1 MGVSAPGE
9 AAIVRR
15 FFHPDLNV
23 TEGESLA
30 LREET
35 CRHLTR
41 VLRLGSGAQFELF
54 DGQGKRLHC
63 RLEADRRHA
72 KILTCRKAEKPRV
85 QMELIQALPKGEK
98 LELILQK
105 GTELG
110 VSKFV
115 LSASE
120 RAVTRIRPDKEKT
133 RLDRWQKIIQQACQQ
148 CGQMFPPALELHPQL
163 EEALASAAGQLKLML
178 WEEAS
183 TPLDQVLPGVPPS
196 AICLLVG
203 PEGGFSAAEA
213 QTAQSAGFL
222 PVRLGPRILRTET
235 AGLAILSILQYV
247 YGDFCSDPGDFAA
260 ELHGEDQS

>member
-1 MGVSAPGE
+1 MPALGQ

-23 TEGESLA
+23 TLGGSLE

-41 VLRLGSGAQFELF
+41 VLRLGAGAEFELF

-63 RLEADRRHA
+63 RLEDDGRHA
-72 KILTCRKAEKPRV
+72 EILACHRAEKPRLF
-85 QMELIQALPKGEK
+85 MELIQALPKGEK

-110 VSKFV
+110 VSRFA

-120 RAVTRIRPDKEKT
+120 RTVTRIASGKEEA
-133 RLDRWQKIIQQACQQ
+133 RLARWQKIVQQACQQ
-148 CGQMFPPALELHPQL
+148 CGQMFPPAIALFPQL
-163 EEALASAAGQLKLML
+163 GAALSAAAGPLKLML
-178 WEEAS
+178 WEAAV
-183 TPLDQVLPGVPPS
+183 TPLDQVLPAQPPAGIS
-196 AICLLVG
+196 LLVG

-213 QTAQSAGFL
+213 QVAEGVGFL
-222 PVRLGPRILRTET
+222 PVRLGARILRTET

-247 YGDFCSDPGDFAA
+247 YGDFCSAPGVCADELYREDP
-260 ELHGEDQS
+260 S